1 MASLPPNYL
10 KTVVAIG
17 KQSTPEEVQKT
28 GRPVQSIATGFLYA
42 YPIQGTMGK
51 VHTDFRLWL
60 VTCKHVLS
68 KAKKANLGKIVVRL
82 NRLEQRGTESFPIH
96 LHQDGGSAWTEHPTA
111 DVAVIS
117 VLPQALESQEL
128 RWELFFAKLN
138 ALTREQVA
146 EAELSE
152 GDGVFM
158 LGFPTGWVQGKQ
170 DYPVV
175 RHAVLAQAQGWLN
188 KEHDTFLLDGSG
200 FPGNSGGPVVT
211 AARPP
216 FPIGKPSTAYLSS
229 LIGMVTGRKLSG
241 AVGSGE
247 FEDVSE
253 TADLVVVTPMDAIDE
268 TIELAMSKP
277 NPYCGQV
284 R

>member
-1 MASLPPNYL
+1 MESLPPSYL

-17 KQSTPEEVQKT
+17 KQSTPEELQET
-28 GRPVQSIATGFLYA
+28 GQSVQSIATGFLYA
-42 YPIQGTMGK
+42 YPIPGTTGK

-68 KAKKANLGKIVVRL
+68 KARKANLDKIMVRL
-82 NRLEQRGTESFPIH
+82 NRLERRGTESFPIH

-117 VLPQALESQEL
+117 VSPQALESKEL
-128 RWELFFAKLN
+128 QWELFFAKLN

-158 LGFPTGWVQGKQ
+158 LGFPTGWVPGKH
-170 DYPVV
+170 DYPVA
-175 RHAVLAQAQGWLN
+175 RHGVLAQVQGWLN

-200 FPGNSGGPVVT
+200 FRGNSGGPVVT

-229 LIGMVTGRKLSG
+229 LIGMVSQRKLSG
-241 AVGSGE
+241 AAGSGE
-247 FEDVSE
+247 FGEVLE
-253 TADLVVVTPMDAIDE
+253 NADLVVVTPMDAIDE

-277 NPYCGQV
+277 NPLSS
-284 R
+284 